1 MKIAA
6 AFVGLLMLSGISYA
20 AYHIVNRAEKNE
32 TALVT
37 DSVKTPQKQK
47 AKVAVDDA
55 WQKIEPTKKAL
66 LSLRILSCLASWS
79 ISPTRCR

>member
-6 AFVGLLMLSGISYA
+6 VFVGLLMLSGISYA

-37 DSVKTPQKQK
+37 DSVKTPQNRRQR
-47 AKVAVDDA
+47 
-55 WQKIEPTKKAL
+55 
-66 LSLRILSCLASWS
+66 LR
-79 ISPTRCR
+79 